1 MSAAS
6 AIASICG
13 QFSSCPLV
21 CARGRSYDFFMNSAR
36 LRFLTILAFIFLATL
51 TCPHTRAAILWNHT
65 DAVTVHENGAGTDI
79 LGGAVKRNAKDGD
92 ALYFKFRVNPLS
104 DVSKEE
110 YYAGFQLFEN
120 GAEKLG
126 VGNSLKAWAYSA
138 FNTQDTGENNTVFGD
153 LDLHSSNPE
162 SYVPGKFLAYEL
174 PRRGIVRTIIFK
186 VQYVPGGDDLVT
198 TWIDPDLSPGMTEDN
213 QLTLLTTQFRAKAT
227 FNQIRLRH
235 GGGGDGWQFSDLAI
249 ATSFEDFIVRP
260 FWQQAW
266 FLSIVSIILLLV
278 VVTTVRVVE
287 KRKFKLQLQRA
298 EQAHAVERERG
309 RIAQD
314 LHDELGSSLTRISL
328 LGGLLRAEKDSP
340 ALVETHAAKLAEAAD
355 QSVRALEEIVWA
367 VRPGSDTLQSLVDYI
382 AHFANELFSDHVI
395 RCRQDLP
402 AELPVCALPPD
413 VRHNI
418 FLIVKEALTN
428 VLKHAGGS
436 VVQVQVKTDDGKLK
450 IVIADDGKGFNATTT
465 ASNGEHNGLGNMQRR
480 AAAVGGQLAV
490 TSAPG
495 KGTRVEFNMNFPA

>member
-1 MSAAS
+1 MKAADEM
-6 AIASICG
+6 I
-13 QFSSCPLV
+13 PTLV
-21 CARGRSYDFFMNSAR
+21 RTGRRRYDFFMKLHQLHFSTA
-36 LRFLTILAFIFLATL
+36 FAFIIAALAF
-51 TCPHTRAAILWNHT
+51 CPPAKAVILWSHA

-79 LGGAVKRNAKDGD
+79 LGGAVKRTAKDGD

-120 GAEKLG
+120 DAEKLG

-138 FNTQDTGENNTVFGD
+138 FNTEETGENNRVFGD
-153 LDLHSSNPE
+153 LDLHSANPE
-162 SYVPGKFLAYEL
+162 SYAPGTFLAYEL

-186 VQYVPGGDDLVT
+186 VQFVPGSDDLVT
-198 TWIDPDLSPGMTEDN
+198 AWIDPDLSPGMTEDN

-235 GGGGDGWQFSDLAI
+235 GGGGDGWQFSEMAI
-249 ATSFEDFIVRP
+249 ATSFEDFIVHP

-266 FLSIVSIILLLV
+266 FLSIVAAILLLA

-314 LHDELGSSLTRISL
+314 LHDELGSSLTRIAL
-328 LGGLLRAEKDSP
+328 LGGLLRTEKDNP
-340 ALVETHAAKLAEAAD
+340 AQVETHAAKLAESAD

-382 AHFANELFSDHVI
+382 AHFANDLFSDHTI

-402 AELPVCALPPD
+402 AELPACALPPD

-418 FLIVKEALTN
+418 FLIVKEALNN
-428 VLKHAGGS
+428 VLKHAGGT

-450 IVIADDGKGFNATTT
+450 IVITDDGKGFNPAAT

-490 TSAPG
+490 TSEPG
-495 KGTRVEFNMNFPA
+495 KGTRVEFGMNFPA